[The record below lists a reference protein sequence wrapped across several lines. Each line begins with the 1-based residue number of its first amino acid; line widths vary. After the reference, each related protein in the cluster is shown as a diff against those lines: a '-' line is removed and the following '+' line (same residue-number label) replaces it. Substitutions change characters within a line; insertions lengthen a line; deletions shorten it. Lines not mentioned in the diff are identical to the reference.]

1 MKRIVILGAGES
13 GAGAAVLAKVKGFE
27 TFVSDM
33 SAIKDKYK
41 ELLDSHHIAW
51 EEGHHTEELILN
63 ADEVIKSP
71 GIPNDA
77 PLILK
82 LKAQGTPVIS
92 EIEFAGRY
100 TDAKMICI
108 TGSNGKTTTTSLIY
122 HIFKSADLNV
132 GLAGNI
138 GKSLALQVAE
148 EHHDYYIIELSS
160 FQLDNMYNFRANIA
174 VLMNI
179 TPDHLDRY
187 DHCMQNY
194 IDAKFRITQNQTTD
208 DAFIFWNDDPIIK
221 QELAKHGLKAH
232 LYPFAAV
239 KEDGAIAYVE
249 DHEVKITEP
258 IAFNMEQEELALTGQ
273 HNLYNSLAAGISAN
287 LAGITK
293 ENIRK
298 ALSDFKGVE
307 HRLEKVARVRGIDF
321 INDSKATNVNSCW
334 YALQSMTTKT
344 VLILGGKDKGNDY
357 TEIEDLVREK
367 CSALVYLGLHN
378 EKLHDFFDR
387 FGLPVADVQTGMK
400 DAVEAAYK
408 LAKKG
413 ETVLLSPCCASF
425 DLFKSYEDR
434 GDQFK
439 KYEMD
444 LLKSIFKGDK
454 VIWII
459 FLCLCLISIIEV
471 FSAAS
476 TLTYKSGDHWGP
488 ITQHS
493 IILMVG
499 AVVVVFLHNV
509 PYKWFQVFPVFL
521 YPISLVLLAFVTLMG
536 IITGDRVNGA
546 ARWMTFMGLQ
556 FQPSELA
563 KMAVIIAVSFILSKR
578 QDEEGANPKAF
589 KYIMILTGLV
599 LLLIAPENLS
609 TAMLL
614 FGVVFMMMFI
624 GRVAAKK
631 LLLLAG
637 GLVLIVALGVGT
649 VVAIPAKTLHN
660 TPGLH
665 RLETWQNR
673 IKGFFDKDEVPAAK
687 FDIDKDAQIAHA
699 RIAIAT
705 SHVVG
710 KGPGNSI
717 QRDFLSQAFSDFIF
731 AIVIEEMGLIG
742 GIFVVFLY
750 LCLLMRAGRIAQKC
764 ERTFPAFLVMGIALL
779 LVSQAILNM
788 MVAVGLFPVTG
799 QPLPLVS
806 KGGTS
811 TLINCA
817 YIGMILSV
825 SRYTAHLEEQKAHDA
840 QIQMQIEAGTATSE
854 AQAAAEPTAQILN
867 SDAKFEDE
875 HDSSK

>member
-1 MKRIVILGAGES
+1 
-13 GAGAAVLAKVKGFE
+13 
-27 TFVSDM
+27 
-33 SAIKDKYK
+33 
-41 ELLDSHHIAW
+41 
-51 EEGHHTEELILN
+51 
-63 ADEVIKSP
+63 
-71 GIPNDA
+71 
-77 PLILK
+77 
-82 LKAQGTPVIS
+82 
-92 EIEFAGRY
+92 
-100 TDAKMICI
+100 
-108 TGSNGKTTTTSLIY
+108 
-122 HIFKSADLNV
+122 
-132 GLAGNI
+132 
-138 GKSLALQVAE
+138 
-148 EHHDYYIIELSS
+148 
-160 FQLDNMYNFRANIA
+160 
-174 VLMNI
+174 
-179 TPDHLDRY
+179 
-187 DHCMQNY
+187 
-194 IDAKFRITQNQTTD
+194 
-208 DAFIFWNDDPIIK
+208 
-221 QELAKHGLKAH
+221 
-232 LYPFAAV
+232 
-239 KEDGAIAYVE
+239 
-249 DHEVKITEP
+249 
-258 IAFNMEQEELALTGQ
+258 
-273 HNLYNSLAAGISAN
+273 
-287 LAGITK
+287 
-293 ENIRK
+293 
-298 ALSDFKGVE
+298 
-307 HRLEKVARVRGIDF
+307 
-321 INDSKATNVNSCW
+321 
-334 YALQSMTTKT
+334 
-344 VLILGGKDKGNDY
+344 
-357 TEIEDLVREK
+357 
-367 CSALVYLGLHN
+367 
-378 EKLHDFFDR
+378 
-387 FGLPVADVQTGMK
+387 
-400 DAVEAAYK
+400 
-408 LAKKG
+408 
-413 ETVLLSPCCASF
+413 
-425 DLFKSYEDR
+425 
-434 GDQFK
+434 
-439 KYEMD
+439 MD

-578 QDEEGANPKAF
+578 QDEEGANPNAF
-589 KYIMILTGLV
+589 KYIVILTGLV
-599 LLLIAPENLS
+599 LVLIAPENPKYKAKLS
-609 TAMLL
+609 DE
-614 FGVVFMMMFI
+614 
-624 GRVAAKK
+624 
-631 LLLLAG
+631 LANR
-637 GLVLIVALGVGT
+637 LENE
-649 VVAIPAKTLHN
+649 PLHN

-840 QIQMQIEAGTATSE
+840 QIQMQIEAETATSE